1 MSAITDALSWRYATK
16 KFDPAKKLSDADL
29 EELTNVLRL
38 SPSSYGIQ
46 PWKFL
51 IISDPAIRSELRK
64 AAWDQAQITDASHL
78 VVLCAK
84 TTLRKEDIDEYI
96 AHIATTRG
104 IGSDALTPL
113 HDMIMGSLSRQ
124 TPEGITGWNQK
135 QVYIALGLLLSAAA
149 QKQIDS
155 CPMEGFDATAFDN
168 ILGLSAQGLTATVLC
183 PLGYRAAD
191 DEAAQHAKVRF
202 PKDKIVQTL

>member
-191 DEAAQHAKVRF
+191 DTAAQHGKVRF
-202 PKDKIVQTL
+202 PKDKIVQFI